1 MRFTIKPCYLRIEKM
16 RNVTL
21 ILDDGS
27 RFHGKSFG
35 YEKPVAGE
43 VVFNTAMTGYP
54 ESLTDP
60 SYAGQL
66 MTLTYP
72 LVGNYGV
79 PPFTIEPNG
88 LPTFMESEK
97 IHAEAIIVGDYSEE
111 YSHWN
116 AVESLSDWLK
126 REQIP
131 GITGIDTRELT
142 KVLREHGVM
151 TGRIVF
157 DDTENQIAGEQ
168 LSVDSYEDINYV
180 DKVSCKE
187 IIVYANNG
195 SHHFDIDT
203 PAVQLNSQLSTLNS
217 QLKRVLLLDCGVKTN
232 IIRCLLKRNVE
243 VIRVPWNY
251 DFNDLQFDGLFI
263 SNGPGDPDT
272 CDAAVQNIRKAMQ
285 NPGLPI
291 FGICMGNQLLSKAGG
306 ATIYKLKYG
315 HRSHNQ
321 PVLMVGTERCFI
333 TSQNHGYAVDNNTL
347 GTDWE
352 PLFINMN
359 DGSNEGIRHKT
370 NPWFSAQFHPEAASG
385 PTDTEF
391 LFDEFV
397 KLL

>member
-1 MRFTIKPCYLRIEKM
+1 M

-27 RFHGKSFG
+27 RFPGKSFG

-88 LPTFMESEK
+88 LATFMESER
-97 IHAEAIIVGDYSEE
+97 IHAEAIIVSDYSEE
-111 YSHWN
+111 FSHWN
-116 AVESLSDWLK
+116 AKESLADWLK
-126 REQIP
+126 REQVP

-151 TGRIVF
+151 MGKIVF
-157 DDTENQIAGEQ
+157 DDEPGNVPEATYAG
-168 LSVDSYEDINYV
+168 INYV

-187 IIVYANNG
+187 VIRYNEGAGKKKV
-195 SHHFDIDT
+195 
-203 PAVQLNSQLSTLNS
+203 
-217 QLKRVLLLDCGVKTN
+217 VLVDCGVKTN
-232 IIRCLLKRNVE
+232 IIRCLLKRDVE
-243 VIRVPWNY
+243 VIRVPWNH
-251 DFNDLQFDGLFI
+251 DFTGMEYDGLFI

-272 CDAAVQNIRKAMQ
+272 CDEAVQHIRKAMS
-285 NPGLPI
+285 LSDKPI

-306 ATIYKLKYG
+306 AIIYKLKYG

-321 PVLMVGTERCFI
+321 PVRMMGTERCFI
-333 TSQNHGYAVDNNTL
+333 TSQNHGYAVIGDSIDPNIAEVSHFNA
-347 GTDWE
+347 
-352 PLFINMN
+352 N
-359 DGSNEGIRHKT
+359 DGTCEGMRYKNINAFT
-370 NPWFSAQFHPEAASG
+370 VQFHPEAHGG
-385 PTDTEF
+385 PQDTEY
-391 LFDEFV
+391 LFDEFIEII
-397 KLL
+397 KKEMR